1 MKSNRAKRYILAG
14 VVCAAV
20 FLFLLQKYCNVLH
33 LPTSGVTEEKSS
45 PATFVLTEGKTL
57 VEGKIVARSI
67 LPDPGES
74 DYPDCWFTAYFI
86 GNAICS
92 GEPCP
97 REISLVF
104 EGFSNYESLY
114 PDELQPGDEVECLVM
129 PFDRLP
135 AEAQSTQ
142 VADDLNLYM
151 LKSYYVAGV
160 RKIWHYRNHELM
172 PSSGVFFSDRTVEVE
187 SIFDL
192 HINEPIPQDVR
203 TEQERSIRQDLIKME
218 SLLKGYDDAK
228 IEELNGR
235 FQAAWEK
242 EKAKDAPGHNRVT
255 RNGRTYV
262 WRNVDN
268 SFWCLPEDYT
278 FLSGPDTLTR
288 ETLDCFTA
296 LKDAC
301 EANGIQLIVSLVPD
315 LYVIASR
322 VMNRDFRDVP
332 DLQSAAYA
340 KQLSEIG
347 VETVYASGEIVKN
360 YNRHP
365 FAFLYPADIH
375 PGDTTQDVITDI
387 LADRLK
393 RYHFKQKMD
402 PSLFSCR
409 TVPIKH
415 SNNQNLF
422 PSDCDIGDNP
432 AGDSYPGEKVCYNE
446 KTISRN
452 PDSSILI
459 IGNSFIQTPVI
470 SSESFPSFL
479 TMKTASPADWYSV
492 FGYGL
497 FSEVLIR
504 LMPNIHSLFQQKKVM
519 IMLFGTNQLCRVN
532 RDSFMLNIRELDSNL
547 LLLNGKQCRMHV
559 LPPGGEEIDLSEWKE
574 PMPGLETENLFRIG
588 EQGTIEY
595 SVSLPPAGNGDYDS
609 GKPAVCIVPAVSPKE
624 TSVDFCVNG
633 RKKHMHSLDNMDYP
647 RYFNLFFELP
657 AGTTEITIRAEGK
670 PGTVFAIRDIQIW
683 Q

>member
-1 MKSNRAKRYILAG
+1 MKRNRAERYAVAG
-14 VVCAAV
+14 IVCAAV
-20 FLFLLQKYCNVLH
+20 FLFLVLNYVI
-33 LPTSGVTEEKSS
+33 LRIPASGETGKKSS
-45 PATFVLTEGKTL
+45 PGSFVLTEGKTL
-57 VEGKIVARSI
+57 VEGKIVARSV
-67 LPDPGES
+67 LPDPGKS
-74 DYPDCWFTAYFI
+74 DYPDCRFTAHFI

-97 REISLVF
+97 KEISLVF
-104 EGFSNYESLY
+104 DGFSNYERLY
-114 PDELQPGDEVECLVM
+114 ADELQPGDEVECLIM
-129 PFDRLP
+129 PFERLP
-135 AEAQSTQ
+135 VEAQSTQ

-151 LKSYYVAGV
+151 LNSYYVAGV
-160 RKIWHYRNHELM
+160 RKIWHYRSHELM
-172 PSSGVFFSDRTVEVE
+172 PSSGIFFSDHPVEVR

-192 HINEPIPQDVR
+192 HINGPIPQDIR
-203 TEQERSIRQDLIKME
+203 NRQESSIRQDLQEME

-228 IEELNGR
+228 IEELNRR
-235 FQAAWEK
+235 FRTAWEK
-242 EKAKDAPGHNRVT
+242 EKAKDAPGYNRVT

-268 SFWCLPEDYT
+268 SFWSLPEEYT
-278 FLSGPDTLTR
+278 LLSKPDTLTR
-288 ETLDCFTA
+288 ETLDCFAA

-322 VMNRDFRDVP
+322 VMNREFRDIP
-332 DLQSAAYA
+332 DLQSATYA
-340 KQLSEIG
+340 EQLSRIG

-360 YNRHP
+360 FNRHP

-375 PGDTTQDVITDI
+375 PADTTQDVITDI
-387 LADRLK
+387 LTERLK
-393 RYHFKQKMD
+393 RYHLKQELE

-409 TVPIKH
+409 TIPIKH
-415 SNNQNLF
+415 INNEDLF
-422 PSDCDIGDNP
+422 PFDCDIGGYQ
-432 AGDSYPGEKVCYNE
+432 AGDSYPGEKVCYDDQ
-446 KTISRN
+446 TISRN
-452 PDSSILI
+452 PDSSVLI

-479 TMKTASPADWYSV
+479 SMKTSAPADWYSV

-504 LMPNIHSLFQQKKVM
+504 LMSNIHSFFQQKKVM
-519 IMLFGTNQLCRVN
+519 IMLFGTNHLYRVN

-547 LLLNGKQCRMHV
+547 LLLNGKQCRMHI
-559 LPPGGEEIDLSEWKE
+559 LPPCGDETDLSEWEE
-574 PMPGLETENLFRIG
+574 PMPGLETKNLFRIG

-595 SVSLPPAGNGDYDS
+595 SVGLSSASGEEYDN
-609 GKPAVCIVPAVSPKE
+609 GKPAVCIVPSVSPRE
-624 TSVDFCVNG
+624 TSVEFFVNG
-633 RKKHMHSLDNMDYP
+633 RKRHMHSLDNLDYP

-657 AGTTEITIRAEGK
+657 AGTTEITVRAEGK
-670 PGTVFAIRDIQIW
+670 PGTVFAVRDIQIW